1 MSLKSLSLAAAL
13 VAVPL
18 LGAAEVAPPHREAAL
33 EFLRAKGTPELL
45 ERHCKLML
53 EKQLAVAPEYAE
65 HREALAKFYR
75 DTFGFEALKDELVK
89 LYTAEYS
96 EAELRELTRFY
107 SSELGRKSV
116 VVEEKLI
123 PAFAELLERRARETL
138 KAQTQK

>member
-1 MSLKSLSLAAAL
+1 MSLKSFSLAVAL
-13 VAVPL
+13 VAVSL
-18 LGAAEVAPPHREAAL
+18 LGAAETSASHRAAAL
-33 EFLRAKGTPELL
+33 AFLEAKGTPAIL

-75 DTFGFEALKDELVK
+75 DTFGFEALKDDLVK
-89 LYTAEYS
+89 LYTSEYS

-116 VVEEKLI
+116 AVEEKLI
-123 PAFAELLERRARETL
+123 PAFSELLERRAKEML

>member
-13 VAVPL
+13 VAVSL
-18 LGAAEVAPPHREAAL
+18 LGAAEAEISHREAAL

-53 EKQLAVAPEYAE
+53 EKQLAAAPQYAE
-65 HREALAKFYR
+65 HRDALAKFYR

-96 EAELRELTRFY
+96 ETELRELTRFY

-116 VVEEKLI
+116 AVEEKLI
-123 PAFAELLERRARETL
+123 PAFAELLERRAREMVQVQA
-138 KAQTQK
+138 KK

>member
-1 MSLKSLSLAAAL
+1 MPLKTFSLVMAL
-13 VAVPL
+13 VAVSL
-18 LGAAEVAPPHREAAL
+18 LGAAEAAPAHREAAL
-33 EFLRAKGTPELL
+33 GFLRAKGTPELL

-65 HREALAKFYR
+65 HRDALAKFYR
-75 DTFGFEALKDELVK
+75 DTFGFEALKDDLVK

-116 VVEEKLI
+116 AVEEKLI
-123 PAFAELLERRARETL
+123 PAFAELLERRAKETV
-138 KAQTQK
+138 KAQAQK

>member
-1 MSLKSLSLAAAL
+1 MSFKSLLFAATL

-18 LGAAEVAPPHREAAL
+18 LGAADAAPSHREAAL

-53 EKQLAVAPEYAE
+53 EKQLAAAPEYAE
-65 HREALAKFYR
+65 HRDALAKFYR

-89 LYTAEYS
+89 LYAAEYS

-107 SSELGRKSV
+107 SSEIGRKSV
-116 VVEEKLI
+116 AVEEKLI
-123 PAFAELLERRARETL
+123 PAFAELLERRAKEMVQ
-138 KAQTQK
+138 AQTKK

>member
-1 MSLKSLSLAAAL
+1 MSFKSFSLAAAL
-13 VAVPL
+13 VAVSL
-18 LGAAEVAPPHREAAL
+18 LGAAEAAPSHREAAL

-53 EKQLAVAPEYAE
+53 EKQLAATPEYAE
-65 HREALAKFYR
+65 HRDALAKFYR

-116 VVEEKLI
+116 AVEEKLI
-123 PAFAELLERRARETL
+123 PAFAELLERRAREMVQVQA
-138 KAQTQK
+138 KK

>member
-13 VAVPL
+13 VAVSL
-18 LGAAEVAPPHREAAL
+18 LGAAEIAASHREAAL

-53 EKQLAVAPEYAE
+53 EKQLAVSPEYAR
-65 HREALAKFYR
+65 HREALAKFYH
-75 DTFGFEALKDELVK
+75 DTFGFEALKEELVK
-89 LYTAEYS
+89 LYANEYS

-116 VVEEKLI
+116 AVEEKLI
-123 PAFAELLERRARETL
+123 PAFAELLERRAKEML
-138 KAQTQK
+138 KAQKQK